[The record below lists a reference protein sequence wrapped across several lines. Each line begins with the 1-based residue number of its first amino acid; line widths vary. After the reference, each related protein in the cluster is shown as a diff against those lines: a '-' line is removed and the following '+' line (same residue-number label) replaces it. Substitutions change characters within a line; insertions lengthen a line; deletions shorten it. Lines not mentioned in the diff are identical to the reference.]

1 MIIIMKATATT
12 TDITDLKDRL
22 ESRGLRAVV
31 MQGQE
36 KTAVGVIGET
46 RLHLPADQILA
57 LPSVESIRRV
67 SDPCKL
73 ANRLFHPEDTIV
85 KAGSAKVGGGH
96 FAMIA
101 GPCSV
106 ESEEQ
111 RWLSVSK
118 RPAHPCSAAA
128 PSNRVR
134 RPTTSRGS
142 EAKGLTCSS
151 RPAKPQVCRSS
162 LKS

>member
-101 GPCSV
+101 GPCQSR
-106 ESEEQ
+106 EG
-111 RWLSVSK
+111 RWRYDAPRRRLQAAYVALRFPGAQK
-118 RPAHPCSAAA
+118 RRA
-128 PSNRVR
+128 
-134 RPTTSRGS
+134 
-142 EAKGLTCSS
+142 
-151 RPAKPQVCRSS
+151 
-162 LKS
+162 

>member
-67 SDPCKL
+67 ATPASSPT
-73 ANRLFHPEDTIV
+73 ASSIRRTR
-85 KAGSAKVGGGH
+85 S
-96 FAMIA
+96 
-101 GPCSV
+101 
-106 ESEEQ
+106 
-111 RWLSVSK
+111 SK
-118 RPAHPCSAAA
+118 RAAPRWAAA
-128 PSNRVR
+128 
-134 RPTTSRGS
+134 TS
-142 EAKGLTCSS
+142 
-151 RPAKPQVCRSS
+151 P
-162 LKS
+162 

>member
-57 LPSVESIRRV
+57 LPSVESIRQV
-67 SDPCKL
+67 TP
-73 ANRLFHPEDTIV
+73 ANSPTASSIRRTR
-85 KAGSAKVGGGH
+85 S
-96 FAMIA
+96 
-101 GPCSV
+101 
-106 ESEEQ
+106 
-111 RWLSVSK
+111 SK
-118 RPAHPCSAAA
+118 RAAPRWAAA
-128 PSNRVR
+128 
-134 RPTTSRGS
+134 TS
-142 EAKGLTCSS
+142 
-151 RPAKPQVCRSS
+151 P
-162 LKS
+162 

>member
-101 GPCSV
+101 GPCSI
-106 ESEEQ
+106 ES
-111 RWLSVSK
+111 
-118 RPAHPCSAAA
+118 
-128 PSNRVR
+128 
-134 RPTTSRGS
+134 
-142 EAKGLTCSS
+142 
-151 RPAKPQVCRSS
+151 
-162 LKS
+162 

>member
-101 GPCSV
+101 GPCSI

-111 RWLSVSK
+111 IVGIAKAESRWRHNAPRRRLQAAYVALRFPGAQK
-118 RPAHPCSAAA
+118 RRA
-128 PSNRVR
+128 
-134 RPTTSRGS
+134 
-142 EAKGLTCSS
+142 
-151 RPAKPQVCRSS
+151 
-162 LKS
+162 